1 MSRANKC
8 YSWIFVPIY
17 CKQLLDW
24 QTSAFFVV
32 GLESKRQNLCRK
44 SLDSCFSDSQK
55 VPPAGMSMVI
65 IFNVY
70 SQLSFQMP

>member
-1 MSRANKC
+1 MSRAKKW

-32 GLESKRQNLCRK
+32 ELESKSKTCVEKVLI
-44 SLDSCFSDSQK
+44 LASQISK
-55 VPPAGMSMVI
+55 QVPPADMSMVI